1 MPKKL
6 VSEADIL
13 KAWEK
18 KRERDKKAQATWVAK
33 NKEVHLQRM
42 REQYVKK
49 APTSKEYKPRGKKL
63 ELGGQTEKEKANT
76 AMMAMEDRDAPL
88 LPKPKRKLRTS
99 KEKANA
105 AMMAMEDRDVGKRKL
120 KKSCKKIKCYN
131 KWD

>member
-49 APTSKEYKPRGKKL
+49 VPKAKTYVTQAMREKTRKEASKEYKNR
-63 ELGGQTEKEKANT
+63 Q
-76 AMMAMEDRDAPL
+76 MMAMEDKDAS
-88 LPKPKRKLRTS
+88 KPKRKLRTS
-99 KEKANA
+99 KEKENSV
-105 AMMAMEDRDVGKRKL
+105 MMAMEDKDAPKSKRKL
-120 KKSCKKIKCYN
+120 KKKV
-131 KWD
+131 

>member
-49 APTSKEYKPRGKKL
+49 VPSSKEYKPRSKNITL
-63 ELGGQTEKEKANT
+63 DLGGQTKKELANSK
-76 AMMAMEDRDAPL
+76 MMAMEDYDAP
-88 LPKPKRKLRTS
+88 KH
-99 KEKANA
+99 
-105 AMMAMEDRDVGKRKL
+105 KRKL
-120 KKSCKKIKCYN
+120 KLKKKL
-131 KWD
+131 

>member
-33 NKEVHLQRM
+33 NKDVHLQRM

-49 APTSKEYKPRGKKL
+49 VSTSKEYKPRGKTL
-63 ELGGQTEKEKANT
+63 ELGGQTTKELNNNS
-76 AMMAMEDRDAPL
+76 MMVMEDYDAP
-88 LPKPKRKLRTS
+88 KH
-99 KEKANA
+99 
-105 AMMAMEDRDVGKRKL
+105 KRKL
-120 KKSCKKIKCYN
+120 KKKL
-131 KWD
+131 

>member
-33 NKEVHLQRM
+33 NKEIHLQRM

-49 APTSKEYKPRGKKL
+49 APTSKEYKPRTKNIL
-63 ELGGQTEKEKANT
+63 NLGGQSAKEKANADMMAKEDRDAPT
-76 AMMAMEDRDAPL
+76 LPKPKRKLRTPKEKANAVMMAMEDRDAP
-88 LPKPKRKLRTS
+88 K
-99 KEKANA
+99 N
-105 AMMAMEDRDVGKRKL
+105 KRKL
-120 KKSCKKIKCYN
+120 KK
-131 KWD
+131 

>member
-33 NKEVHLQRM
+33 NKEIHLQRM

-49 APTSKEYKPRGKKL
+49 ASTSKEYKPRTKNIL
-63 ELGGQTEKEKANT
+63 NLGGQSAKEKAN
-76 AMMAMEDRDAPL
+76 ADMMAKEDRDAPE
-88 LPKPKRKLRTS
+88 KPKRKLRTS

-105 AMMAMEDRDVGKRKL
+105 DMMAKEDRDAPKNKRKL
-120 KKSCKKIKCYN
+120 KK
-131 KWD
+131 